1 MGTDAARRHAYCTPP
16 GMRKRCVCA
25 VFRSGGLSGN
35 ARAAMPR
42 RGGRSRA
49 APGPYGPWPHPPR
62 PVCLGVVWFWFV
74 PFYKG
79 PPGAHMHPPPFMH
92 DFGRIANGYVCVV
105 AAYVHTRTQLHGGYN
120 MAVLR
125 LRRGGSEPRHSAM
138 QTPKNRCQRSP
149 VLELYVSYDHKVRN
163 YIGCWSITANMPL

>member
-1 MGTDAARRHAYCTPP
+1 MPCTCMHEMRAQRLTYVTYVHSINAGQVPIHMATDAARWHAYFTPP

-49 APGPYGPWPHPPR
+49 APGPYGPWPQSPR

-79 PPGAHMHPPPFMH
+79 PPGTHMHPTS
-92 DFGRIANGYVCVV
+92 CLWCSSLVV
-105 AAYVHTRTQLHGGYN
+105 LLFELMQQAHHAVDAAFP
-120 MAVLR
+120 
-125 LRRGGSEPRHSAM
+125 S
-138 QTPKNRCQRSP
+138 QRPIS
-149 VLELYVSYDHKVRN
+149 D
-163 YIGCWSITANMPL
+163 